1 MDFGRRRRMNIL
13 VTGGFGNVGRS
24 TVNAC
29 LAAGHNVAIFESPS
43 ALKRAGARLRRLL
56 NTRWAAC
63 RIAFG
68 DIRSAA
74 DIRKAF
80 AVFDTG
86 PDAVIH
92 LAALIPPASDRDRE
106 KTWEVNVGGTT
117 TLIAACQE
125 TLKKPAI
132 VLASS
137 IAIYGD
143 RLSNFWIRT
152 TDEPCPTDVYSR
164 TKVECESLL
173 RESGL
178 DFVILRLSYVAWAKW
193 LPFDPLLFSMPPET
207 RLEIIH
213 TEDAGRAFAAAA
225 AMPEAKGNTF
235 DIGGGSLCR
244 TSFRAYL
251 DRIFR
256 YFGLGDSDFLPENA
270 FAAANFHCGWY
281 ADSDY
286 ADSLLRFRRKTLEDY
301 YEEVR
306 WETRFL
312 VPFVFMVGPAVRRWL
327 LRKSPFS
334 PPERKRR
341 AANSPGR
348 LQLTKQEKR

>member
-1 MDFGRRRRMNIL
+1 MNIL

-24 TVNAC
+24 TVGAC
-29 LAAGHNVAIFESPS
+29 LNAGHNVAIFESQS
-43 ALKRAGARLRRLL
+43 AVKRAGAGIRRLL
-56 NTRWAAC
+56 STRWASC
-63 RIAFG
+63 KIIFG
-68 DIRSAA
+68 DIRSRA
-74 DIRKAF
+74 DVDRAF
-80 AVFDTG
+80 SAFETG

-92 LAALIPPASDRDRE
+92 LAALIPPAADKDHDR
-106 KTWEVNVGGTT
+106 TWDINVGGTAN
-117 TLIAACQE
+117 IIGACTE
-125 TLKKPAI
+125 SPKKPSF

-143 RLSNFWIRT
+143 RLANFWIKAS
-152 TDEPCPTDVYSR
+152 DEVHPSETYSA

-173 RESGL
+173 KKSGL
-178 DFVILRLSYVAWAKW
+178 DFTILRLSYVVWAKW

-225 AMPEAKGNTF
+225 STPQAQGQTF

-256 YFGLGDSDFLPENA
+256 YYGLGDSTFLPESA
-270 FAAANFHCGWY
+270 FASSNFHCGWY
-281 ADSDY
+281 EDSDR
-286 ADSLLRFRRKTLEDY
+286 ADALLHFRRKTLEDY

-312 VPFVFMVGPAVRRWL
+312 RPLVSLVGPIIKNWL
-327 LRKSPFS
+327 IRKSPFRAPAHRRREASS
-334 PPERKRR
+334 PE
-341 AANSPGR
+341 R
-348 LQLTKQEKR
+348 LQLSKQEKR

>member
-1 MDFGRRRRMNIL
+1 MNIL

-29 LAAGHNVAIFESPS
+29 LAAGHSVAIFESPS
-43 ALKRAGARLRRLL
+43 ALKRAGARLKRVLS
-56 NTRWAAC
+56 TSWASC
-63 RIAFG
+63 RVVFG
-68 DIRSAA
+68 DIRSQA
-74 DIRKAF
+74 DIRRAF

-86 PDAVIH
+86 PEAVIH
-92 LAALIPPASDRDRE
+92 LAALIPPAADKNTD
-106 KTWEVNVGGTT
+106 KTWDINVGGTAA
-117 TLIAACQE
+117 LIAVCQE
-125 TLKKPAI
+125 VPLKPVL

-143 RLSNFWIRT
+143 RLSNFWIKT
-152 TDEPCPTDVYSR
+152 TDELRPSDTYSR
-164 TKVECESLL
+164 TKIECESLVKN
-173 RESGL
+173 SGL
-178 DFVILRLSYVAWAKW
+178 EFVILRLSYVAWAKW
-193 LPFDPLLFSMPPET
+193 LPFDPLLFYMPPET

-225 AMPEAKGNTF
+225 TLPNAKGQTF

-251 DRIFR
+251 DRMFR
-256 YFGLGDSDFLPENA
+256 YFGLGDSTFLPA
-270 FAAANFHCGWY
+270 SVFAAENFHCGWY
-281 ADSDY
+281 EDSDY
-286 ADSLLRFRRKTLEDY
+286 ADSLLKFRRKTLEDY

-312 VPFVFMVGPAVRRWL
+312 LPLVFVAGPAVKRWL

-334 PPERKRR
+334 PQGQKRR
-341 AANSPGR
+341 IASSLGH
-348 LQLTKQEKR
+348 LQLSKQEKR

>member
-1 MDFGRRRRMNIL
+1 MNIL

-24 TVNAC
+24 TVSAC
-29 LAAGHNVAIFESPS
+29 LSAGHCVAVFESPT
-43 ALKRAGARLRRLL
+43 ALRRAGAGFRKLL
-56 NTRWAAC
+56 TTQWRGC
-63 RIAFG
+63 KTVFG
-68 DIRSAA
+68 DIRSRT
-74 DIRKAF
+74 DIDRAF
-80 AVFDTG
+80 GAFPDG

-92 LAALIPPASDRDRE
+92 LAALIPPAADKDPER
-106 KTWEVNVGGTT
+106 TWGINVGGTENV
-117 TLIAACQE
+117 IGACRDAE
-125 TLKKPAI
+125 KTPRL

-143 RLSNFWIRT
+143 RLRDFWIKAG
-152 TDEPCPTDVYSR
+152 DELKPTDTYSR

-173 RESGL
+173 KASGL
-178 DFVILRLSYVAWAKW
+178 EFAILRLSYVVWAKW

-207 RLEIIH
+207 RLEVIH

-225 AMPEAKGNTF
+225 SLPEAAGKTL

-256 YFGLGDSDFLPENA
+256 YYGLGNSAFLPETI
-270 FAAANFHCGWY
+270 FARADFHCGWY
-281 ADSDY
+281 EDSDY

-312 VPFVFMVGPAVRRWL
+312 LPLVWLAGPVVKRWL
-327 LRKSPFS
+327 IAKSPLKPS
-334 PPERKRR
+334 ARR
-341 AANSPGR
+341 HRGANSPGR
-348 LQLTKQEKR
+348 LQLSKQEKR